1 MDKRSSEDA
10 TMTGSSVPSGL
21 GTNAT
26 NQDESVPHPA
36 QRVGKAPKGWRGV
49 LVRTLAVLIGLA
61 PFALVE
67 AALRAF
73 DWQRPALHDDPFVG
87 FSAVHPLF
95 VLNQD
100 GTRFEIPPAH
110 DRFFCPESF
119 DAVKPPGEFRIFC
132 LGGSTVQ
139 GRPFA
144 KETSYTTWLELS
156 LRAADPSH
164 PWRVINCG
172 GTSYASYRLA
182 GVMQELLVYQP
193 DLFLIDMSHNEFLED
208 RTYQHIKHVPNFIR
222 RPLELASGLR
232 LFGLVRSGAQAL
244 GVRSLTPVKPI
255 LGPAVEAKLDYRGG
269 LETYHHDATWRR
281 DVIEHFRFNLRRM
294 VRMAQD
300 ARVPVILMNPVYNL
314 DTPPF
319 KSEHRPGLSSKD
331 RQRFETSW
339 DEARQLYAKNL
350 PQAIE
355 QLRHAIALDDQHA
368 GIHYALAKCYQQLD
382 LMEEARQ
389 SFVDAKDTDVCPL
402 RILEPMSQA
411 IFDTGRDLKTP
422 VIDLAQ
428 LFSAQS
434 RGGILGD
441 DWLVDHVHPSI
452 RGHQLVA
459 QILVDEM
466 TREGFVRP
474 SPGWEADRDRR
485 YQKQT
490 ASLDAFYFLK
500 GQKQLGNLRLWAQ
513 GRGDRVR
520 PLAKSDSNK
529 ESLPNNRLTSPT
541 PATES
546 LGH

>member
-1 MDKRSSEDA
+1 MTTLSPQPDGAPIPSDA
-10 TMTGSSVPSGL
+10 
-21 GTNAT
+21 
-26 NQDESVPHPA
+26 D
-36 QRVGKAPKGWRGV
+36 GKSPRLQAGKPPRAGRGV
-49 LVRTLAVLIGLA
+49 LIRALAVLIGLA
-61 PFALVE
+61 PFAVGE
-67 AALRAF
+67 AALRAL

-87 FSAVHPLF
+87 FSTVHPLF
-95 VLNQD
+95 VLNHD
-100 GTRFEIPPAH
+100 RTRYEIPPAH

-119 DAVKPPGEFRIFC
+119 DAVKPRGEFRIFC

-182 GVMQELLVYQP
+182 EVMRELMDYQP

-208 RTYQHIKHVPNFIR
+208 RTYQHIKNVPHFIR

-232 LFGLVRSGAQAL
+232 IFGLIRSAVGSL
-244 GVRSLTPVKPI
+244 GRQPEKPI
-255 LGPAVEAKLDYRGG
+255 LGPEVEAKLDYRGG
-269 LETYHHDATWRR
+269 LDTYHYDETWRR
-281 DVIEHFRFNLRRM
+281 DVIGHFEFNLRRM
-294 VRMAQD
+294 VRMAQE

-319 KSEHRPGLSSKD
+319 KSEHRPGLSQEEG
-331 RQRFETSW
+331 QRFEACW
-339 DEARQLYAKNL
+339 NKARQFYGKNL
-350 PQAIE
+350 PKAIEWLRQAI
-355 QLRHAIALDDQHA
+355 AIDDRHA
-368 GIHYALAKCYQQLD
+368 GIHYALAKCYQQLERT
-382 LMEEARQ
+382 EEARR
-389 SFVDAKDTDVCPL
+389 SFIDAKENDVCPL

-411 IFDTGRDLKTP
+411 ILDVGRETGIP
-422 VIDLAQ
+422 VIDLVQ
-428 LFSAQS
+428 VFSTRS

-459 QILVDEM
+459 SVLIDEM
-466 TREGFVRP
+466 ARNGFLHP
-474 SPGWEADRDRR
+474 TPGWEAESDRR
-485 YQKQT
+485 YQEQT
-490 ASLDAFYFLK
+490 DSLDEFYFLQ

-520 PLAKSDSNK
+520 PLAKPKPADSPDHVPDGREGPPGRSDD
-529 ESLPNNRLTSPT
+529 
-541 PATES
+541 
-546 LGH
+546 

>member
-1 MDKRSSEDA
+1 MTALSPQPGDEANTGCSDSSSP
-10 TMTGSSVPSGL
+10 GPSAG
-21 GTNAT
+21 N
-26 NQDESVPHPA
+26 S
-36 QRVGKAPKGWRGV
+36 PKGWRGV
-49 LVRTLAVLIGLA
+49 LIRTLAVLIGLA
-61 PFALVE
+61 PFAAGE
-67 AALRAF
+67 AVLRAL

-87 FSAVHPLF
+87 FSTVHPLF
-95 VLNQD
+95 ALNRD
-100 GTRFEIPPAH
+100 GTRYEIPPAH

-119 DAVKPPGEFRIFC
+119 DAVKPRGEFRIFC

-182 GVMQELLVYQP
+182 EVMQELQGYQP

-208 RTYQHIKHVPNFIR
+208 RTYQHIKHVPKFIR

-232 LFGLVRSGAQAL
+232 IFGLVRSAVVAL
-244 GVRSLTPVKPI
+244 GGRSWTPEKPI

-269 LETYHHDATWRR
+269 LETYHHDETWRQ
-281 DVIEHFRFNLRRM
+281 DVIDHFEFNLRRM
-294 VRMAQD
+294 VRMAQE

-319 KSEHRPGLSSKD
+319 KSEHRPGLSTED
-331 RQRFETSW
+331 RRRFEACW
-339 DEARQLYAKNL
+339 NEARQSYGKNL
-350 PQAIE
+350 PRAIE
-355 QLRHAIALDDQHA
+355 RLQEAIAIDDQHA

-382 LMEEARQ
+382 RMEEARR
-389 SFVDAKDTDVCPL
+389 SFLDAKETDVCPL
-402 RILEPMSQA
+402 RILEPMSQSL
-411 IFDTGRDLKTP
+411 FDVGRETGTP
-422 VIDLAQ
+422 VIDLVD
-428 LFSAQS
+428 LFSERS

-459 QILVDEM
+459 SVVVDEM
-466 TREGFVRP
+466 AREGFLRP
-474 SPGWEADRDRR
+474 TPGWEADRDRR
-485 YQKQT
+485 YQEQT
-490 ASLDAFYFLK
+490 ASLDEFYFLK

-520 PLAKSDSNK
+520 PLSKADPEPE
-529 ESLPNNRLTSPT
+529 ESPSPV
-541 PATES
+541 PDGRKGPPERAA
-546 LGH
+546 GF